1 MDRFVYKVKKIKGVF
16 KFRSTKDAE
25 LQSLCEQMGSKGW
38 ELVSVNYDWF
48 LVSYTLFFKRKLM
61 D

>member
-25 LQSLCEQMGSKGW
+25 LQNLCEQMGSKGW